1 MESLR
6 QDSSDAINE
15 TKEKVNEASS
25 QWPNILKELVDKLT
39 GKNMQVTYDFDNF
52 EIEVP
57 KVTGPEGKEIGS
69 AKWRIDGKFIL
80 STQLLDK
87 SQTVE

>member
-6 QDSSDAINE
+6 QDTSDAINE
-15 TKEKVNEASS
+15 TKEKVKEASS

-39 GKNMQVTYDFDNF
+39 GKNMQVTYNFDNF

>member
-1 MESLR
+1 MESLK
-6 QDSSDAINE
+6 QDASGKIGE
-15 TKEKVNEASS
+15 TKDKVEAASS
-25 QWPNILKELVDKLT
+25 QWPNVLKEVVDKLT

-57 KVTGPEGKEIGS
+57 KVTGPKGKEIGS

-80 STQLLDK
+80 STQLLNK
-87 SQTVE
+87 PQTVE

>member
-1 MESLR
+1 MESLK
-6 QDSSDAINE
+6 QEASDAMEE
-15 TKEKVNEASS
+15 TKEKVQEASS

-80 STQLLDK
+80 STQLLNK
-87 SQTVE
+87 SQTIE